1 MLPLRH
7 TPCFSRAIRHSIH
20 CQVRCYTHSR
30 VPNYDG
36 WWTLILHRKQA
47 PSLQHQE
54 TYPHEQRKP
63 LAIPTQDLSSP
74 ALPTPPPAPPKQH
87 VTLKGKSIELPEKP
101 PPPDTCCMSGC
112 AVCVWD
118 LYEEDMQE
126 YQAKKQEIR
135 DMFEEAGEPLP
146 ASLKRSNK
154 SVIEEMEDEMDPTMK
169 AFRAMERKLKS

>member
-1 MLPLRH
+1 MVKHCIFGLDDDIL
-7 TPCFSRAIRHSIH
+7 IWIH
-20 CQVRCYTHSR
+20 GS
-30 VPNYDG
+30 
-36 WWTLILHRKQA
+36 
-47 PSLQHQE
+47 
-54 TYPHEQRKP
+54 
-63 LAIPTQDLSSP
+63 
-74 ALPTPPPAPPKQH
+74 
-87 VTLKGKSIELPEKP
+87 
-101 PPPDTCCMSGC
+101 
-112 AVCVWD
+112 VWD